1 MLSGPTGVSRSTTL
15 AFSLVGM
22 VFHGGTPIV
31 AMLSGEA
38 LREKLSAVALSPVLM
53 LVVSMTSVLPSQWP
67 TLLPSQAWTGDGQC
81 FGSPSRI
88 GITRVPSISTAIV
101 T

>member
-1 MLSGPTGVSRSTTL
+1 VSGPVGVSRSTTL
-15 AFSLVGM
+15 AFSLVGI

-31 AMLSGEA
+31 AMLSGEP
-38 LREKLSAVALSPVLM
+38 LRAKLSVVALSPVLM

-67 TLLPSQAWTGDGQC
+67 TLLPSQASTGFGQC
-81 FGSPSRI
+81 CGSPLRI
-88 GITRVPSISTAIV
+88 GITRVPSISSAIV